1 MPAPKPRTEGDP
13 AQLRLVTRGLGYYPA
28 EMEMASSSEA
38 PELRPC
44 LAARLRVLRGPN
56 PAIRTSSSFARDSAI
71 ASRTES
77 TAPSAV
83 YLFSPIRLATR
94 ATTAALFIVDSSDPP
109 IAP

>member
-1 MPAPKPRTEGDP
+1 
-13 AQLRLVTRGLGYYPA
+13 
-28 EMEMASSSEA
+28 MASSSEA

-44 LAARLRVLRGPN
+44 LAARFNVLRGPN
-56 PAIRTSSSFARDSAI
+56 PAIRTSPSFARDSAI